1 MKKKILFILHY
12 PPPVHG
18 AAVVGKYIKESDLIN
33 NAFDCTYINLG
44 TSTNLGDIGKSGL
57 GKIKSIF
64 KIQRQVYKALKEVK
78 PDLCYMTLTANGAG
92 FYKDVLI
99 VRVLKFFDAKIIY
112 HFHNKGFSQ
121 SLANGL
127 NRFLHRFA
135 LRHTKSILLSQ
146 HLYPDISCYVP
157 KDRVYVCGNG
167 IPSSAALNIHKQKST
182 STLKILYLSNM
193 MVEKGVW
200 VLLEACKI
208 LKSRSVNFRCDFV
221 GDWFDI
227 NENEFRSKLDEDG
240 LTLNVKAHGK
250 KYGADKINFF
260 ENADVFVFPTFYRNE
275 CFPLVLLEAMDYG
288 LPVISTPEGGI
299 ADIVNEGKT
308 GFLVPQKDALA
319 LAEKLEFLSLQPAVR
334 LDMGRA
340 GKARFDTLFTLD
352 KFEKNL
358 LDILE
363 EEISN

>member
-18 AAVVGKYIKESDLIN
+18 AAMVGKFIKESDFIN
-33 NAFDCTYINLG
+33 SAFDCTYINLG

-57 GKIKSIF
+57 GKIKSVF
-64 KIQRQVYKALKEVK
+64 KIQWEVYKALKKIK

-99 VRVLKFFDAKIIY
+99 VKVLKFFNTKIIY
-112 HFHNKGFSQ
+112 HFHNKGFKQ
-121 SLANGL
+121 SVTNGL

-146 HLYPDISCYVP
+146 HLYPDIRYYVK
-157 KDRVYVCGNG
+157 KDQIYVCPNG
-167 IPSSAALNIHKQKST
+167 IPSSAPVSNSKQKVAP
-182 STLKILYLSNM
+182 TLKVLYLSNM

-200 VLLEACKI
+200 ILLEACKI
-208 LKSRSVNFRCDFV
+208 LKLRSVNFQCDFV
-221 GDWFDI
+221 GDWFGI
-227 NENEFRSKLDEDG
+227 NEDEFQSKVTEYG
-240 LTLNVKAHGK
+240 LSTEVLAHGK
-250 KYGADKINFF
+250 KYGADKIDFF
-260 ENADVFVFPTFYRNE
+260 ENASVFVFPTFYRNE
-275 CFPLVLLEAMDYG
+275 CFPLVLLEAMDYA

-299 ADIVNEGKT
+299 ADIVSEGET

-319 LAEKLEFLSLQPAVR
+319 LADKLEFLSTQP
-334 LDMGRA
+334 LLSQEMGRA
-340 GKARFDTLFTLD
+340 GKIRFDTLFTLV

-358 LDILE
+358 CNILE
-363 EEISN
+363 KESFS